1 MCDVLDGIALSV
13 GEVIHRVDA
22 PLVTG
27 TMVRSML
34 DTIEK
39 RVAEHHVR
47 ACHVNLRPEDFLAV
61 SIFAGLHVTEKLE
74 VLFHAPVSVRAFHAR
89 LVDGA
94 ASLADFFLS
103 LVIDVCQSPLYQVFS
118 PFVQLVEIVR
128 SISFLI
134 PLETK
139 PLDVFLNGIHVLG
152 VFLGRVGIVETQVR
166 LAAIFLRQTEVNA
179 DTFRMSKVQIS
190 VRLRRETG
198 QNAVHFPGLEIGFN
212 DFFEEIQPLW
222 LFNLFLDFFHH
233 TLVDFISII
242 SQPTNLRKIR
252 SILKYFVFL
261 RSVNENI
268 I

>member
-1 MCDVLDGIALSV
+1 
-13 GEVIHRVDA
+13 
-22 PLVTG
+22 
-27 TMVRSML
+27 ML

-39 RVAEHHVR
+39 RIAEHHVR
-47 ACHVNLRPEDFLAV
+47 ARHINLRPEDFLAV
-61 SIFAGLHVTEKLE
+61 SIFAGFHITENLE
-74 VLFHAPVSVRAFHAR
+74 VLLHAPVSVRAFHAR
-89 LVDGA
+89 FVDGA

-139 PLDVFLNGIHVLG
+139 PLDIFFNRIHIFG
-152 VFLGRVGIVETQVR
+152 VFLGRVGIVETQVC
-166 LAAIFLRQTEVNA
+166 LAAIFLSQAEVYA
-179 DTFRMSKVQIS
+179 DTFRMSKMQIS

-198 QNAVHFPGLEIGFN
+198 QNAVHFPGLEIRFN

-233 TLVDFISII
+233 TYNQF
-242 SQPTNLRKIR
+242 N
-252 SILKYFVFL
+252 
-261 RSVNENI
+261 
-268 I
+268 